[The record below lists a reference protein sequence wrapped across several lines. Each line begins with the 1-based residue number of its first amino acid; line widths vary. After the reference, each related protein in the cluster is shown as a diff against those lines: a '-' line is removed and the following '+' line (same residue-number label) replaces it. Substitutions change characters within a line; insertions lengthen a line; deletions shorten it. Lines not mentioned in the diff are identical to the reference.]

1 MTKNTNLE
9 CHKNKIL
16 LKGKNKSVTV
26 KKQKSYI
33 S

>member
-9 CHKNKIL
+9 WQKNKIL
-16 LKGKNKSVTV
+16 LKGKNKNVTV
-26 KKQKSYI
+26 KKEKSYI